1 MEHYYTQN
9 PQTPHNIKSIS
20 FNIKDMELEFYTDTS
35 VFSKEKVDY
44 GSKLLILSL
53 PALSGE
59 ILDLGCGYGPI
70 GISIARLNTK
80 AQVTMVDINE
90 RAVELA
96 VRNLE
101 RNQIKNAVALV
112 SDGFQQINN
121 QFNAIVTNPPIRAG
135 KKVIYALFEQ
145 SKDFFF
151 LAAACTWLYKKQG
164 ANLQLKN

>member
-59 ILDLGCGYGPI
+59 ILDLG
-70 GISIARLNTK
+70 
-80 AQVTMVDINE
+80 
-90 RAVELA
+90 
-96 VRNLE
+96 
-101 RNQIKNAVALV
+101 
-112 SDGFQQINN
+112 
-121 QFNAIVTNPPIRAG
+121 AG
-135 KKVIYALFEQ
+135 MGLSV
-145 SKDFFF
+145 
-151 LAAACTWLYKKQG
+151 
-164 ANLQLKN
+164 